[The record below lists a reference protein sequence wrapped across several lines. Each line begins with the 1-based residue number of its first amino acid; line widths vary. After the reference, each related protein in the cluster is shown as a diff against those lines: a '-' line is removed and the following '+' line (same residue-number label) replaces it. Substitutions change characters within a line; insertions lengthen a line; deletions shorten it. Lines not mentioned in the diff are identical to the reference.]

1 MRTTIAVLL
10 ILAAAETTAQQHE
23 TFSRPPL
30 AHLPGSWRS
39 AAGAEVTDEFWSPAE
54 GGLML
59 GGGRTV
65 RDGRAVWFEHL
76 RIEQIGDSIFYVSHP
91 SGQQPAA
98 FLLVASDSTSLTF
111 ANPLHDFPQR
121 ITYRFSAPDSLA
133 VTLEG
138 QGRTGQ
144 RSSVFSFS
152 RRSSP

>member
-1 MRTTIAVLL
+1 MRITIGVLL
-10 ILAAAETTAQQHE
+10 ILVAAECAAQQLE

-30 AHLPGSWRS
+30 AQLPGSWRS
-39 AAGAEVTDEFWSPAE
+39 AAGAEVTDEFWSAAE

-76 RIEQIGDSIFYVSHP
+76 RIEQVGDSIFYVSHP
-91 SGQQPAA
+91 SGQKPAA
-98 FLLVASDSTSLTF
+98 FLLVASDSASLTF
-111 ANPLHDFPQR
+111 TNPLHDFPQR
-121 ITYRFSAPDSLA
+121 ITYRFPGPDSLA

-138 QGRTGQ
+138 RGRTGQ

-152 RRSSP
+152 RRPSP